1 MRLDY
6 ALYGLA
12 ILLFAVTA
20 LAVILVSEHDGKL
33 IYAVSTAGLGLL
45 SVGGGYF
52 LRPKA
57 TAAATIQ
64 TPVPT
69 PQAAPEAPVQQT
81 AAPVVEKPPIAAQIV
96 EAPKIETSIVEASS
110 IQTALAV
117 EPPKVE
123 SPAVKAAVA
132 AETQPSTQTV
142 ETPVA
147 VPVIKAEISAQAVE
161 APQTATAT
169 AKLEF
174 MQIRGISEKRA
185 EQLKANGINTIE
197 ELANASAV
205 DLAPKLNVSPKIV
218 KMWIGSAKKLSK

>member
-12 ILLFAVTA
+12 ILLFAITA
-20 LAVILVSEHDGKL
+20 ITFTLVSEQDGRL
-33 IYAVSTAGLGLL
+33 IYAVSTAVVGLL

-57 TAAATIQ
+57 TAAAPVQ
-64 TPVPT
+64 TTVPT
-69 PQAAPEAPVQQT
+69 PQAAHAEPVQQT
-81 AAPVVEKPPIAAQIV
+81 AAP
-96 EAPKIETSIVEASS
+96 EAPKIETSIVEVSP

-117 EPPKVE
+117 EALKVE
-123 SPAVKAAVA
+123 SPAVEVAVV
-132 AETQPSTQTV
+132 AETQPAAPVV
-142 ETPVA
+142 EFPA
-147 VPVIKAEISAQAVE
+147 DVPVVKAEISAPAVE
-161 APQTATAT
+161 APQAAT

-174 MQIRGISEKRA
+174 TPIRGISEKRA

-205 DLAPKLNVSPKIV
+205 DLAAKLNVSPKIV
-218 KMWIGSAKKLSK
+218 KMWIGSAKKLLK

>member
-12 ILLFAVTA
+12 ILLFAITA
-20 LAVILVSEHDGKL
+20 ITFTLVSEQDGRL
-33 IYAVSTAGLGLL
+33 IYAVSTAVVGLL

-57 TAAATIQ
+57 TAAAPVQ
-64 TPVPT
+64 TTVPT
-69 PQAAPEAPVQQT
+69 PQAAHAEPVQQT
-81 AAPVVEKPPIAAQIV
+81 AAPVVENPHIDAQIV
-96 EAPKIETSIVEASS
+96 EAPKIETSIVEVSP

-117 EPPKVE
+117 EAPKVE
-123 SPAVKAAVA
+123 SPAVEVAVV
-132 AETQPSTQTV
+132 AETQPAAPVV
-142 ETPVA
+142 EFPA
-147 VPVIKAEISAQAVE
+147 DVPVVKAEISAPAVE
-161 APQTATAT
+161 APQAAT

-174 MQIRGISEKRA
+174 TPIRGISEKRA

-205 DLAPKLNVSPKIV
+205 DLAAKLNVSPKIV
-218 KMWIGSAKKLSK
+218 KMWIGSAKKLLK